1 MMFGIYPIVAEHFE
15 MLFRDMDDQL
25 SNKVRSR
32 NGLGDGFVVF
42 VSGVMIGYIFAIISI
57 NAGSRNNRSAE
68 IAGDVFDGDIRS
80 AKIWFCPDIKT
91 IGVFCVHLI
100 FNFQKRWTDT
110 GSEALKKDFAKG
122 VAEKVIIKVFDRA
135 PGSEVASTT
144 FRNECMDM
152 GIPL

>member
-1 MMFGIYPIVAEHFE
+1 MMFGRYPIVAEHFE

-42 VSGVMIGYIFAIISI
+42 VSGVMKGYIFAIISI

-68 IAGDVFDGDIRS
+68 IAGDVVDGDIRS

-91 IGVFCVHLI
+91 IGVASFRLEI
-100 FNFQKRWTDT
+100 
-110 GSEALKKDFAKG
+110 
-122 VAEKVIIKVFDRA
+122 A
-135 PGSEVASTT
+135 P
-144 FRNECMDM
+144 
-152 GIPL
+152 

>member
-1 MMFGIYPIVAEHFE
+1 MDEVQS
-15 MLFRDMDDQL
+15 RDGF
-25 SNKVRSR
+25 SNC
-32 NGLGDGFVVF
+32 FVVF
-42 VSGVMIGYIFAIISI
+42 VSGVMKGYIFAIISI

-68 IAGDVFDGDIRS
+68 IAGDVVDGDIRS

-122 VAEKVIIKVFDRA
+122 IAEKVIIKVLDRA

-144 FRNECMDM
+144 FGNECMDM

>member
-42 VSGVMIGYIFAIISI
+42 VSGVMKGYIFAIISI

-91 IGVFCVHLI
+91 IGFVYI
-100 FNFQKRWTDT
+100 
-110 GSEALKKDFAKG
+110 
-122 VAEKVIIKVFDRA
+122 
-135 PGSEVASTT
+135 
-144 FRNECMDM
+144 
-152 GIPL
+152 